1 MLPKID
7 EILKI
12 ATSPIFLSISAFAIL
27 IMYILIS
34 NSNFLDI
41 RKVFKDYLSIFKDA
55 KKHLFVFWGVPILL
69 AIAVV
74 QVTDVAGKSADS
86 IIVFLSILISA
97 FFATLSILISKQ
109 TDQSSELYKQVLKE
123 TASLVLLEIVLC
135 IVALIIS
142 MMLAII
148 NVEIPHLFLI
158 ILNFFDYYLMFVMMI
173 NLLILIKRMKSL
185 IDNA

>member
-1 MLPKID
+1 MLPIID
-7 EILKI
+7 AILKI
-12 ATSPIFLSISAFAIL
+12 VTSPILLSISAFAIL
-27 IMYILIS
+27 IIYIFRS
-34 NSNFLDI
+34 NSNFLNI
-41 RKVFKDYLSIFKDA
+41 RKVFEDYLSIFKDA
-55 KKHLFVFWGVPILL
+55 KKHLLVFWGVPILL

-74 QVTDVAGKSADS
+74 QVTDLTGKSADS
-86 IIVFLSILISA
+86 MIVFLSILISA

-123 TASLVLLEIVLC
+123 TASLVLLEIILC
-135 IVALIIS
+135 IAALIIS

-148 NVEIPHLFLI
+148 DVAIPKVFLI
-158 ILNFFDYYLMFVMMI
+158 ILYFFDYYLMFVMLI

>member
-1 MLPKID
+1 MLPPND
-7 EILKI
+7 VILKI
-12 ATSPIFLSISAFAIL
+12 VTSPILLSIFSIAIL
-27 IMYILIS
+27 IIYMLRS
-34 NSNFLDI
+34 NSNFLNI

-74 QVTDVAGKSADS
+74 QVTDVTGKSAES
-86 IIVFLSILISA
+86 VIVFLSILISA

-123 TASLVLLEIVLC
+123 TASLVLLEIILC
-135 IVALIIS
+135 IVALVIS
-142 MMLAII
+142 IMLAII
-148 NVEIPHLFLI
+148 DVVIPMIFLI
-158 ILNFFDYYLMFVMMI
+158 ILNFFDYYLIFVMLI
-173 NLLILIKRMKSL
+173 NLLILIKRMKAL